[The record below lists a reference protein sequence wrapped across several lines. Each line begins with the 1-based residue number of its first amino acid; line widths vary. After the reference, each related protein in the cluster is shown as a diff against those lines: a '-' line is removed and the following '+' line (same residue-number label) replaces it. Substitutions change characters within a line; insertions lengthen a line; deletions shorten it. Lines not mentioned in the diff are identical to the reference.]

1 MTDVVLYGR
10 PGCHLCD
17 EARDVLLAIR
27 AEHPFELAERD
38 IEADDELLK
47 RYLERIPVIVIDGV
61 EAFELDF
68 DHDALRRG
76 LDGRSS
82 NVHP

>member
-1 MTDVVLYGR
+1 MTRVVLYGR

-17 EARDVLLAIR
+17 EARGLLEDVR
-27 AEHPFELAERD
+27 AEHPFELTERD
-38 IEADDELLK
+38 IESDDELFK

-68 DHDALRRG
+68 DENAVRQALAVR
-76 LDGRSS
+76 
-82 NVHP
+82 